1 MVLEST
7 VREGKMPKPGFSPSL
22 PLEYDIDGPYA
33 SNQVGPFNSQ
43 NTFLHRDVLPYY
55 MVLPH
60 AGRMDDIWA
69 SYMVQK
75 QFTNSVVY
83 NRATVYQD
91 RNEQDLVTN
100 LEKEVIGYRN
110 TLDFIEG
117 RYQLEEDVQKS
128 YDIYNRFML
137 SLSEVT
143 V

>member
-1 MVLEST
+1 
-7 VREGKMPKPGFSPSL
+7 
-22 PLEYDIDGPYA
+22 
-33 SNQVGPFNSQ
+33 
-43 NTFLHRDVLPYY
+43 

-75 QFTNSVVY
+75 QFPNSVVY